1 MLDGAIERINEA
13 SFDQFNNA
21 IIEGED
27 PMTVNSALLQEAMA

>member
-13 SFDQFNNA
+13 AFGQFDNA

-27 PMTVNSALLQEAMA
+27 PMEVNCDLLQEAMA